1 MTDNPFSLHKQTILI
16 TGASSGIGRACAF
29 AAAKAGAR
37 IILTARNQKRLG
49 EVKSELP
56 GDGHLVFSR
65 DLSTDTDAIPDWL
78 RGEVVPNA
86 GKLTG
91 IVHAAGIAR
100 EIPLKIQTTKM
111 TKDLFQLNLYAAAAL
126 AKGLRHPANHEPN
139 ASLVFVSSTV
149 AFRGRAALSAYA
161 ASKGGLVSMAR
172 NLAVELA
179 PDKVR
184 VNCVL
189 PGWVETP
196 MTTGKSNAQALSPEQ
211 YAAIKQRHPLGLGSP
226 HKVANATLFLLTKAA
241 EWMTGTELVVDG
253 GFSAT

>member
-1 MTDNPFSLHKQTILI
+1 MTDNPFSLNDQTILI

-29 AAAKAGAR
+29 AAANAGAR
-37 IILTARNQKRLG
+37 IILTARNQERL
-49 EVKSELP
+49 EETRSELP
-56 GDGHLVFSR
+56 GSGHVVFSR
-65 DLSTDTDAIPDWL
+65 NLSTDIDAIPNWL

-86 GKLTG
+86 GKLSG
-91 IVHAAGIAR
+91 IVHAAGMAR
-100 EIPLKIQTTKM
+100 EIPVRIQTSKM
-111 TKDLFQLNLYAAAAL
+111 TKDIFQLNLYAAAAL

-161 ASKGGLVSMAR
+161 ASKGGLISMAR

-196 MTTGKSNAQALSPEQ
+196 MTTGKTNAQTLSPEQ
-211 YAAIKQRHPLGLGSP
+211 HTTIKQRHPLGLGTP
-226 HKVANATLFLLTKAA
+226 HKVANAIVFLLTKAA
-241 EWMTGTELVVDG
+241 EWMTGTEIVVDG